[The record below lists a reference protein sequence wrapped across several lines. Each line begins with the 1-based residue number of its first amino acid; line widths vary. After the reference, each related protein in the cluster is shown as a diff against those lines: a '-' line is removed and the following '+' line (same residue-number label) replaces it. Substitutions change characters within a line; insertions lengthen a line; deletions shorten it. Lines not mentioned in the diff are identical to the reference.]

1 MQWTDFVSG
10 DFRDAFDAKIEV
22 RSNMF
27 ARDNMFL
34 TLDERKLSSVYFS
47 RRDIAT
53 PSRPYSKSE
62 RCDIYHKI
70 VEQNSVRYS
79 AKTRIHVVCWT
90 FHQRAQRWWKR
101 PNING
106 IIKQSEWMITQYILV
121 AKNRIKRYALQVKLR
136 VLLRPRWCSGGAL
149 DWNARVQG
157 HSTCRYRDSTYVE
170 QRWRTTKKTII
181 TIFFR
186 RNNMSNSTSIPI

>member
-90 FHQRAQRWWKR
+90 FSPTCTTLVKTSKYKR
-101 PNING
+101 NNKTVWMNDHTIYTRCEKPN
-106 IIKQSEWMITQYILV
+106 
-121 AKNRIKRYALQVKLR
+121 
-136 VLLRPRWCSGGAL
+136 
-149 DWNARVQG
+149 
-157 HSTCRYRDSTYVE
+157 
-170 QRWRTTKKTII
+170 KTIRI
-181 TIFFR
+181 VCQTTCFTT
-186 RNNMSNSTSIPI
+186 TSVVQWGSARLERKSAGAFDMQI